1 MHVKPLEYW
10 SMESKILQKQCRLLL
25 LPLIA
30 FQRLKVEGKGLL
42 LKTLRTLDMGFGGSK
57 LDLT

>member
-10 SMESKILQKQCRLLL
+10 SMESKILQKQCRRLL

-30 FQRLKVEGKGLL
+30 FQRLKVKGLL
-42 LKTLRTLDMGFGGSK
+42 LKTPRPLDMGFGGSK